1 MKEITRIHLAK
12 TPYDIELDAK
22 EVLQKYLSE
31 IKQMMGSDDTMY
43 EIEARMVELLGERGV
58 QSNGII
64 TMSDVEDLRSKMG
77 LPKEFSDSESTED
90 SQADLTPSNSPAKR
104 LMRDTDNAIFGGVC
118 AGIAAYWGINPLWVR
133 LLFIISPFITFGT
146 ALLVYIIIWISLPE
160 AKTAAEK
167 LQMRGEPVTLDSLKK
182 AANNSESKYRAKETL
197 AKILRICLALGLFFT
212 TLGLLAV
219 LVVGS
224 ITGIMAMPFINEFTH
239 AQPWAWGLLISLIIA
254 GIMAVEMF
262 GVLTFSVARMK
273 ITKAV
278 LITLVITS
286 VIGVLS
292 IAGMVITGS
301 KLSNEVVQDRQRL
314 TKVIHAKLPNNVEG
328 VKYVELEGNHMTS
341 EIIPSSNLRVEAEY
355 INYKGSEKPKIEV
368 VRDGDTLEIELLN
381 RNKPCKNSTLFYCV
395 DSPVHIKIYGPVNFK
410 NEDIDHDRRKKR
422 NEDL

>member
-31 IKQMMGSDDTMY
+31 IKQMMGSEDVMY
-43 EIEARMVELLGERGV
+43 EIEARMVELFGERGV

-77 LPKEFSDSESTED
+77 LPKEFSDSESNED

-273 ITKAV
+273 FTKAV

-314 TKVIHAKLPNNVEG
+314 TKVIHAKLPDNVEG

-368 VRDGDTLEIELLN
+368 IRDGDTLEIELLN

-410 NEDIDHDRRKKR
+410 NEDIDHDRS
-422 NEDL
+422 

>member
-31 IKQMMGSDDTMY
+31 IKQMMGSEDTMY

-77 LPKEFSDSESTED
+77 LPKEFSDSESNED
-90 SQADLTPSNSPAKR
+90 SKADLTPSNSPAKR

-167 LQMRGEPVTLDSLKK
+167 LQMRGEPVTLNSLKK

-273 ITKAV
+273 FTKAV

-355 INYKGSEKPKIEV
+355 INYKGSEKPKIEI

-410 NEDIDHDRRKKR
+410 NEDIDHDRS
-422 NEDL
+422 

>member
-31 IKQMMGSDDTMY
+31 IKQMMGSEDTMY

-90 SQADLTPSNSPAKR
+90 SQADLAPSNSPAKR

-146 ALLVYIIIWISLPE
+146 VLLVYIIIWISLPE

-182 AANNSESKYRAKETL
+182 AANNSESKYRTKETL

-273 ITKAV
+273 FTKSV

-355 INYKGSEKPKIEV
+355 INYKGSEKPKIEI

-410 NEDIDHDRRKKR
+410 NEDIDHDRS
-422 NEDL
+422 

>member
-31 IKQMMGSDDTMY
+31 IKQMMGSEDTMY

-90 SQADLTPSNSPAKR
+90 SQADLAPSNSPAKR

-146 ALLVYIIIWISLPE
+146 VLLVYIIIWISLPE

-182 AANNSESKYRAKETL
+182 AANNSESKYRTKETL

-212 TLGLLAV
+212 TLGLLVV

-273 ITKAV
+273 FTKAV

-355 INYKGSEKPKIEV
+355 INYKGSEKPKIEI

-410 NEDIDHDRRKKR
+410 NEDIDHDRS
-422 NEDL
+422 

>member
-22 EVLQKYLSE
+22 EVLQNYLSE
-31 IKQMMGSDDTMY
+31 IKQMMDSEDTMY

-77 LPKEFSDSESTED
+77 LPKEFSDSESNED

-273 ITKAV
+273 FTKTV

-355 INYKGSEKPKIEV
+355 INYKGSEKPKIEI

-410 NEDIDHDRRKKR
+410 NEDIDHDRS
-422 NEDL
+422 

>member
-31 IKQMMGSDDTMY
+31 IKQMMGSEDTMY

-90 SQADLTPSNSPAKR
+90 SQANLTPSNSPAKR

-146 ALLVYIIIWISLPE
+146 ALLAYIIIWISLPE

-273 ITKAV
+273 FTKAV

-355 INYKGSEKPKIEV
+355 INYKGSEKPKIEI

-410 NEDIDHDRRKKR
+410 NEDIDHDRS
-422 NEDL
+422 

>member
-31 IKQMMGSDDTMY
+31 IKQMMGSEDTMY

-90 SQADLTPSNSPAKR
+90 SQANLTPSNSPAKR

-160 AKTAAEK
+160 AKTVAEK
-167 LQMRGEPVTLDSLKK
+167 LQMRGEPVTLNSLKK

-273 ITKAV
+273 FTKAV

-355 INYKGSEKPKIEV
+355 INYKGSEKPKIEI

-410 NEDIDHDRRKKR
+410 NEDIDHDRS
-422 NEDL
+422 

>member
-31 IKQMMGSDDTMY
+31 IKQMMGSEDTMY

-90 SQADLTPSNSPAKR
+90 SQADLAPSNSPAKR

-146 ALLVYIIIWISLPE
+146 VLLVYIIIWISLPE

-273 ITKAV
+273 FTKAV

-355 INYKGSEKPKIEV
+355 INYKGSEKPKIEI

-410 NEDIDHDRRKKR
+410 NEDIDHDRS
-422 NEDL
+422 

>member
-31 IKQMMGSDDTMY
+31 IKQMMGAEDTMY

-77 LPKEFSDSESTED
+77 LPKEFSDSESNED
-90 SQADLTPSNSPAKR
+90 SQADLIPSNSPAKR

-182 AANNSESKYRAKETL
+182 AANNSESKYRAKDTL

-273 ITKAV
+273 FTKAV

-355 INYKGSEKPKIEV
+355 INYKGSEKPKIEI

-410 NEDIDHDRRKKR
+410 NEDIDHDRS
-422 NEDL
+422 

>member
-31 IKQMMGSDDTMY
+31 IKQMMGSEDTMY

-77 LPKEFSDSESTED
+77 LPKEFSDSESNED
-90 SQADLTPSNSPAKR
+90 SQADLTPSNPPAKR

-273 ITKAV
+273 FTKTV

-410 NEDIDHDRRKKR
+410 NEDIDHDRS
-422 NEDL
+422 

>member
-31 IKQMMGSDDTMY
+31 IKQMMGSEDVMY
-43 EIEARMVELLGERGV
+43 EIEARMVELFGERGV

-90 SQADLTPSNSPAKR
+90 SQANLIPSDSPVKR

-273 ITKAV
+273 FTKTV

-368 VRDGDTLEIELLN
+368 IRDGDTLEIELLN

-410 NEDIDHDRRKKR
+410 NEDIDRDRS
-422 NEDL
+422 

>member
-90 SQADLTPSNSPAKR
+90 SQADLAPSNSPAKR

-182 AANNSESKYRAKETL
+182 AANNSESKYRTKETL

-273 ITKAV
+273 FTKAV

-355 INYKGSEKPKIEV
+355 INYKGSEKPKIEI

-410 NEDIDHDRRKKR
+410 NEDIDHDRS
-422 NEDL
+422 

>member
-31 IKQMMGSDDTMY
+31 IKQMMGSEDTMY

-90 SQADLTPSNSPAKR
+90 SQANLTPSNSPAKR

-160 AKTAAEK
+160 AKTVAEK
-167 LQMRGEPVTLDSLKK
+167 LQMRGEPVTLNSLKK

-273 ITKAV
+273 FTKAV

-355 INYKGSEKPKIEV
+355 INYKGSEKPKIEI

-395 DSPVHIKIYGPVNFK
+395 DSPVHIKIYGPVDFK
-410 NEDIDHDRRKKR
+410 NEDIDHDRS
-422 NEDL
+422 

>member
-31 IKQMMGSDDTMY
+31 IKQMMGSEDTMY

-58 QSNGII
+58 QNNGII

-77 LPKEFSDSESTED
+77 LPKEFSDSESNED

-182 AANNSESKYRAKETL
+182 AANNSESKYRTKETL
-197 AKILRICLALGLFFT
+197 AKILRICLVLGLFFT

-273 ITKAV
+273 FTKTV

-355 INYKGSEKPKIEV
+355 INYKGSEKPKIEI

-410 NEDIDHDRRKKR
+410 NEDIDHDRS
-422 NEDL
+422 

>member
-31 IKQMMGSDDTMY
+31 IKQMMGSEDTMY
-43 EIEARMVELLGERGV
+43 EIEARMVELLGESGV
-58 QSNGII
+58 QNNGII

-90 SQADLTPSNSPAKR
+90 SQADLAPSNSPAKR

-273 ITKAV
+273 FTKAV

-355 INYKGSEKPKIEV
+355 INYKGSEKPKIEI

-410 NEDIDHDRRKKR
+410 NEDIDHDRS
-422 NEDL
+422 

>member
-22 EVLQKYLSE
+22 EVLQNYLSE
-31 IKQMMGSDDTMY
+31 IKQMMGSEDTMY

-90 SQADLTPSNSPAKR
+90 SQANLTPSNSPAKR

-167 LQMRGEPVTLDSLKK
+167 LQMRGEPVTLNSLKK

-273 ITKAV
+273 FTKAV

-410 NEDIDHDRRKKR
+410 NEDIDRDRS
-422 NEDL
+422 

>member
-31 IKQMMGSDDTMY
+31 IKQMMGSEDTMY

-77 LPKEFSDSESTED
+77 LPKEFSDSESNED
-90 SQADLTPSNSPAKR
+90 SQADLIPSNSPAKR

-182 AANNSESKYRAKETL
+182 AANNSESKYRAKDTL

-219 LVVGS
+219 LVVGL

-273 ITKAV
+273 FTKAV

-355 INYKGSEKPKIEV
+355 INYKGSEKPKIEI

-410 NEDIDHDRRKKR
+410 NEDIGHDRS
-422 NEDL
+422 

>member
-31 IKQMMGSDDTMY
+31 IKQMMGSEDTMY

-58 QSNGII
+58 QNNGII

-77 LPKEFSDSESTED
+77 LPKEFSDSESNED

-146 ALLVYIIIWISLPE
+146 VLLVYIIIWISLPE

-224 ITGIMAMPFINEFTH
+224 ITGIMAMSFINEFTH

-273 ITKAV
+273 FTKSV

-410 NEDIDHDRRKKR
+410 NEDIDRDRS
-422 NEDL
+422 

>member
-31 IKQMMGSDDTMY
+31 IKQMMGSEDTMY

-77 LPKEFSDSESTED
+77 LPKEFSDSESNED
-90 SQADLTPSNSPAKR
+90 SQADLTSSNSPAKR

-273 ITKAV
+273 FTKAV

-368 VRDGDTLEIELLN
+368 IRDGDTLEIELLN

-410 NEDIDHDRRKKR
+410 NEDIDHDRS
-422 NEDL
+422 

>member
-31 IKQMMGSDDTMY
+31 IKQMMGSEDTMY

-58 QSNGII
+58 QNNGII

-90 SQADLTPSNSPAKR
+90 SQANLIPSNSPAKR

-118 AGIAAYWGINPLWVR
+118 AGIAAYWSINPLWVR

-273 ITKAV
+273 FTKAV

-314 TKVIHAKLPNNVEG
+314 TKVIHAKLPDNVEG

-355 INYKGSEKPKIEV
+355 INYKGSEKPKIEI

-381 RNKPCKNSTLFYCV
+381 RNKPCKNFTLFYCV

-410 NEDIDHDRRKKR
+410 NEDIDHDRS
-422 NEDL
+422 

>member
-31 IKQMMGSDDTMY
+31 IKQMMGSEDTMY

-90 SQADLTPSNSPAKR
+90 SQANLIPSDSPVKR

-182 AANNSESKYRAKETL
+182 AANNSESKYRTKETL

-273 ITKAV
+273 FTKTV

-368 VRDGDTLEIELLN
+368 IRDGDTLEIELLN

-410 NEDIDHDRRKKR
+410 NEDIDHDRS
-422 NEDL
+422 

>member
-31 IKQMMGSDDTMY
+31 IKQMMGSEDTMY

-90 SQADLTPSNSPAKR
+90 SQADLAPSNSPAKR

-212 TLGLLAV
+212 TLGLLAI

-273 ITKAV
+273 FTKTV

-355 INYKGSEKPKIEV
+355 INYKGSEKPKIEI

-410 NEDIDHDRRKKR
+410 NEDIDHDRS
-422 NEDL
+422 

>member
-31 IKQMMGSDDTMY
+31 IKQMMGSEDTMY

-90 SQADLTPSNSPAKR
+90 SQANLIPSDSPVKR

-182 AANNSESKYRAKETL
+182 AANNSESKYRTKETL
-197 AKILRICLALGLFFT
+197 VKILRGLFFT

-273 ITKAV
+273 FTKTV

-368 VRDGDTLEIELLN
+368 IRDGDTLEIELLN

-410 NEDIDHDRRKKR
+410 NEDIDRDRS
-422 NEDL
+422 

>member
-31 IKQMMGSDDTMY
+31 IKQMMGSEDAMY

-77 LPKEFSDSESTED
+77 LPKEFSDGESNED
-90 SQADLTPSNSPAKR
+90 SQADLIPSNSPAKR

-182 AANNSESKYRAKETL
+182 AANNSESKYRAKDTL

-273 ITKAV
+273 FTKAV

-355 INYKGSEKPKIEV
+355 INYKGSEKPKIEI

-410 NEDIDHDRRKKR
+410 NEDIDHDRS
-422 NEDL
+422 

>member
-31 IKQMMGSDDTMY
+31 IKQMMGSEDTMY

-90 SQADLTPSNSPAKR
+90 SQADLAPSNSPAKR

-146 ALLVYIIIWISLPE
+146 VLLVYIIIWISLPE

-182 AANNSESKYRAKETL
+182 AANNSESKYRTKETL

-273 ITKAV
+273 FTKAV

-292 IAGMVITGS
+292 IASMVITGS

-355 INYKGSEKPKIEV
+355 INYKGSEKPKIEI

-410 NEDIDHDRRKKR
+410 NEDIDHDRS
-422 NEDL
+422 

>member
-31 IKQMMGSDDTMY
+31 IKQMMGSEDTMY

-90 SQADLTPSNSPAKR
+90 SQANLIPSDSPVKR

-273 ITKAV
+273 FTKAV

-410 NEDIDHDRRKKR
+410 NEDIDRDRS
-422 NEDL
+422 

>member
-31 IKQMMGSDDTMY
+31 IKQMMGSEDTMY

-58 QSNGII
+58 HNNGII

-77 LPKEFSDSESTED
+77 LPKEFSDSESNED

-167 LQMRGEPVTLDSLKK
+167 LQMRGEPVTLNSLKK

-273 ITKAV
+273 FTKAV

-355 INYKGSEKPKIEV
+355 INYKGSEKPKIEI

-410 NEDIDHDRRKKR
+410 NEDIDHDRS
-422 NEDL
+422 

>member
-31 IKQMMGSDDTMY
+31 IKQMMGSEDTMY

-58 QSNGII
+58 QNNGII

-77 LPKEFSDSESTED
+77 LPKEFSDSESNED

-273 ITKAV
+273 FTKAV

-292 IAGMVITGS
+292 IASMVITGS

-355 INYKGSEKPKIEV
+355 INYKGSEKPKIEI

-410 NEDIDHDRRKKR
+410 NEDIDRDRS
-422 NEDL
+422 

>member
-31 IKQMMGSDDTMY
+31 IKQMMGSEDTMY
-43 EIEARMVELLGERGV
+43 EIEARMVEILGERGV
-58 QSNGII
+58 QNNGII

-77 LPKEFSDSESTED
+77 LPKEFSDSESNED
-90 SQADLTPSNSPAKR
+90 SQADLIPSNSPAKR

-273 ITKAV
+273 FTKAV

-355 INYKGSEKPKIEV
+355 INYKGSEKPKIEI

-410 NEDIDHDRRKKR
+410 NEDIDHDRS
-422 NEDL
+422 

>member
-31 IKQMMGSDDTMY
+31 IKQMMGSEDTMY

-58 QSNGII
+58 QNNGII

-118 AGIAAYWGINPLWVR
+118 AGIAAYWSINPLWVR

-182 AANNSESKYRAKETL
+182 AANNSESKYRTKETL

-273 ITKAV
+273 FTKTV

-355 INYKGSEKPKIEV
+355 INYKGSEKPKIEI

-410 NEDIDHDRRKKR
+410 NEDIDHDRS
-422 NEDL
+422 

>member
-31 IKQMMGSDDTMY
+31 IKQMMGSEDTMY

-90 SQADLTPSNSPAKR
+90 SQADLAPSNSPAKR

-146 ALLVYIIIWISLPE
+146 VLLVYIIIWISLPE

-182 AANNSESKYRAKETL
+182 AANNSESKYRTKETL

-273 ITKAV
+273 FTKSV

-410 NEDIDHDRRKKR
+410 NEDIDRDRS
-422 NEDL
+422 

>member
-31 IKQMMGSDDTMY
+31 IKQMMGSEDTMY

-77 LPKEFSDSESTED
+77 LPKEFSDSESNED
-90 SQADLTPSNSPAKR
+90 SQADLTPSNSPDKR

-224 ITGIMAMPFINEFTH
+224 ITGIMAMSFINEFTH

-273 ITKAV
+273 FTKSV

-292 IAGMVITGS
+292 IAGMVIAGS

-355 INYKGSEKPKIEV
+355 INYKGSEKPKIEI

-410 NEDIDHDRRKKR
+410 NEDIDHDRS
-422 NEDL
+422 

>member
-31 IKQMMGSDDTMY
+31 IKQMMGSEDTMY
-43 EIEARMVELLGERGV
+43 EIEARMVELLGECGV

-90 SQADLTPSNSPAKR
+90 SQANLIPSNSPAKR

-182 AANNSESKYRAKETL
+182 AANNSESKYRTKETL

-273 ITKAV
+273 FTKAV

-355 INYKGSEKPKIEV
+355 INYKGSEKPKIEI

-410 NEDIDHDRRKKR
+410 NEDIDHDRS
-422 NEDL
+422 

>member
-31 IKQMMGSDDTMY
+31 IKQMMGSEDTMY

-90 SQADLTPSNSPAKR
+90 SQANLIPSDSPVKR

-182 AANNSESKYRAKETL
+182 AANNSESKYRTKETL

-273 ITKAV
+273 FTKAV

-368 VRDGDTLEIELLN
+368 IRDGDTLEIELLN

-410 NEDIDHDRRKKR
+410 NEDIDHDRS
-422 NEDL
+422 

>member
-31 IKQMMGSDDTMY
+31 IKQMMGSEDTMY

-58 QSNGII
+58 QNNGII

-90 SQADLTPSNSPAKR
+90 SQANLIPSDSPVKR

-182 AANNSESKYRAKETL
+182 AANNSESKYRTKETL

-273 ITKAV
+273 FTKTV

-410 NEDIDHDRRKKR
+410 NEDIDRDRS
-422 NEDL
+422 

>member
-31 IKQMMGSDDTMY
+31 IKQMMGSEDAMY

-58 QSNGII
+58 QNNGII

-77 LPKEFSDSESTED
+77 LPKEFSDSESNED
-90 SQADLTPSNSPAKR
+90 SQADLTPSNSPVKR

-182 AANNSESKYRAKETL
+182 AANNSESKYRTKETL

-224 ITGIMAMPFINEFTH
+224 ITGIMAMSFINEFTH

-273 ITKAV
+273 FTKSV

-410 NEDIDHDRRKKR
+410 NEDIDRDRS
-422 NEDL
+422 

>member
-31 IKQMMGSDDTMY
+31 IKQMMCSEDAMY

-58 QSNGII
+58 QNNGII

-90 SQADLTPSNSPAKR
+90 SQANLIPSDSPVKR

-182 AANNSESKYRAKETL
+182 AANNSESKYRTKETL

-273 ITKAV
+273 FTKAV

-355 INYKGSEKPKIEV
+355 INYKGSEKPKIEI

-410 NEDIDHDRRKKR
+410 NEDIDHDRS
-422 NEDL
+422 

>member
-31 IKQMMGSDDTMY
+31 IKQMMGAEDTMY

-90 SQADLTPSNSPAKR
+90 SQADLAPSNSPAKR

-146 ALLVYIIIWISLPE
+146 VLLVYIIIWISLPE

-273 ITKAV
+273 FTKAV

-355 INYKGSEKPKIEV
+355 INYKGSEKPKIEI

-410 NEDIDHDRRKKR
+410 NEDIDHDRS
-422 NEDL
+422 

>member
-31 IKQMMGSDDTMY
+31 IKQMMGSEDTMY

-64 TMSDVEDLRSKMG
+64 IMSDVEDLRSKMG
-77 LPKEFSDSESTED
+77 LPKEFSDSESNED

-273 ITKAV
+273 FTKAV

-368 VRDGDTLEIELLN
+368 IRDGDTLEIELLN

-410 NEDIDHDRRKKR
+410 NEDIDRDRS
-422 NEDL
+422 

>member
-31 IKQMMGSDDTMY
+31 IKQMMGSEDTMY

-90 SQADLTPSNSPAKR
+90 SQANLIPSDSPVKR

-212 TLGLLAV
+212 TLGLLAI

-273 ITKAV
+273 FTKTV

-368 VRDGDTLEIELLN
+368 IRDGDTLEIELLN

-410 NEDIDHDRRKKR
+410 NEDIDHDRS
-422 NEDL
+422 